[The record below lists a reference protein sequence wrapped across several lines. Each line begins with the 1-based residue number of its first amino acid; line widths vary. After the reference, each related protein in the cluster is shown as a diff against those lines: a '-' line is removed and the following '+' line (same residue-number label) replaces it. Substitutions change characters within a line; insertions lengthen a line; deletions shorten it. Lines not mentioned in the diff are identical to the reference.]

1 MQILGKFYL
10 SFSGPDL
17 YFFGQVDGVDGW
29 LEKVKIKLNSTQV
42 AVEVEVRVEFG
53 KNVKCACLPNQNCKN
68 VEKGPVNPQSSHGKG

>member
-1 MQILGKFYL
+1 M

-42 AVEVEVRVEFG
+42 AVEVEVRVELGNFMLLSYLESN
-53 KNVKCACLPNQNCKN
+53 KI
-68 VEKGPVNPQSSHGKG
+68 